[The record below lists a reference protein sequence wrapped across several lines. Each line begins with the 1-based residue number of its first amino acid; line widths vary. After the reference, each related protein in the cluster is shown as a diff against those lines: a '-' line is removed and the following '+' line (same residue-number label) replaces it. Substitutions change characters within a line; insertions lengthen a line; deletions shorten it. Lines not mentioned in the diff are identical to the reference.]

1 MIIFNELKYAEK
13 LLSSK
18 ELLTK
23 IKQRDLNIIA
33 KYFAWK
39 GYTGSE
45 IAQAILEYAKR
56 NYADFNEIISSTSL
70 RYALS
75 AGMKY
80 PLREQADVNISK
92 GEIASIRQIEN
103 YRTQKI
109 LFTMLAISKYFYKSG
124 EHLYYNGSIGDLFRL
139 AKLTNLGRADR
150 IGIIHEL
157 DRHKYIE
164 ANLRGGYK
172 ILIGETD
179 EIEPEEIHTTIEN
192 MDNLISKFPTQCSVC
207 GKEIYGKPRSKNI
220 CQECY
225 IEKRKKDI
233 RKNVAKFR
241 KND

>member
-39 GYTGSE
+39 GYTESE

-92 GEIASIRQIEN
+92 
-103 YRTQKI
+103 
-109 LFTMLAISKYFYKSG
+109 
-124 EHLYYNGSIGDLFRL
+124 
-139 AKLTNLGRADR
+139 
-150 IGIIHEL
+150 
-157 DRHKYIE
+157 
-164 ANLRGGYK
+164 
-172 ILIGETD
+172 
-179 EIEPEEIHTTIEN
+179 
-192 MDNLISKFPTQCSVC
+192 
-207 GKEIYGKPRSKNI
+207 
-220 CQECY
+220 
-225 IEKRKKDI
+225 
-233 RKNVAKFR
+233 
-241 KND
+241 